1 MKRTHVY
8 SKENYLTIQVNEPEK
23 VLNFLTVWMGFV
35 KTTDIQKKR
44 KSTTTSNCITIR
56 NSYGNQ
62 YLLPLGVD
70 NSITSKTICNKTIIV
85 NTDDCLRDY
94 YNLRKAEEITFYS
107 KPKYLPEGLAFEVSD
122 KWGNGYILLENR
134 NYTDN

>member
-8 SKENYLTIQVNEPEK
+8 PEENYLTIQVNEPEK
-23 VLNFLTVWMGFV
+23 VLNFLTEWMGFV
-35 KTTDIQKKR
+35 KTTDIQKKT
-44 KSTTTSNCITIR
+44 KSTTTLKFITIR
-56 NSYGNQ
+56 NSYGNR
-62 YLLPLGVD
+62 YLLPIGIS
-70 NSITSKTICNKTIIV
+70 NSITSKTICNKTIII

-94 YNLRKAEEITFYS
+94 YNLRKAEEIKFYS
-107 KPKYLPEGLAFEVSD
+107 KPKYLPEGLSFEVSD